1 MRPLATEI
9 ALSTAHR
16 PIRDKLAAR
25 VLSHPQDVEE
35 VLRLAFS
42 TREANHHKA
51 CWVLELVLEEK
62 IEWLNRHL
70 EVFTQKLALFSDPRG
85 RRSISKIC
93 LFTVTRNLKTPGFL
107 APEQESRITEAC
119 FDWIIDPSEK
129 VANKAY
135 SIRALYLIG
144 TKHPWILKDLQPI
157 LENEFSLHS
166 AAYKA
171 VAREVLPKIKK
182 LLNS

>member
-1 MRPLATEI
+1 MALDSKSVTRITSSIFLPDSIRGTRTKDRASDSPFAEKSCKPTADALTLQANSTREPPSRSNSFSMRPLATEL

-51 CWVLELVLEEK
+51 CWVLVLVLEEK

-70 EVFTQKLALFSDPRG
+70 ELFTQKLALFSDPRG

-93 LFTVTRNLKTPGFL
+93 L
-107 APEQESRITEAC
+107 
-119 FDWIIDPSEK
+119 
-129 VANKAY
+129 
-135 SIRALYLIG
+135 
-144 TKHPWILKDLQPI
+144 
-157 LENEFSLHS
+157 
-166 AAYKA
+166 
-171 VAREVLPKIKK
+171 
-182 LLNS
+182 